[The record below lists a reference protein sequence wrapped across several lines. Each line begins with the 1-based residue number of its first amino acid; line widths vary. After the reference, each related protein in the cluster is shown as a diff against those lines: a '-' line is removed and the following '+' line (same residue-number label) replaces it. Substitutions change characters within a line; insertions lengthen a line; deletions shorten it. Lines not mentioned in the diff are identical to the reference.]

1 MLGMLYL
8 LDLTDL
14 LLVRDEYIRSR
25 PIVSIVLVDNYDEL
39 TNNMPDV
46 SISTLNA
53 QLNSRISE
61 WADSFGGMLRK
72 LERNRFLLLFEAK
85 DLARMADGKF
95 SLLESVRSVTSPTGI
110 PATVS
115 IGIGKDGVDFREDYD
130 FAALS
135 IEMALSRGGDQAVI
149 KDRYD
154 FTFFGGRTK
163 QTERRTISMR
173 SARQR
178 ALRAC
183 AARRARRPTSS
194 WTRTPTPAASC
205 WHSCSRLRSITTFS

>member
-1 MLGMLYL
+1 
-8 LDLTDL
+8 
-14 LLVRDEYIRSR
+14 
-25 PIVSIVLVDNYDEL
+25 
-39 TNNMPDV
+39 
-46 SISTLNA
+46 
-53 QLNSRISE
+53 
-61 WADSFGGMLRK
+61 MLRK

-163 QTERRTISMR
+163 QTERRRR
-173 SARQR
+173 SN
-178 ALRAC
+178 
-183 AARRARRPTSS
+183 PV
-194 WTRTPTPAASC
+194 
-205 WHSCSRLRSITTFS
+205 

>member
-1 MLGMLYL
+1 
-8 LDLTDL
+8 
-14 LLVRDEYIRSR
+14 
-25 PIVSIVLVDNYDEL
+25 
-39 TNNMPDV
+39 MPDV
-46 SISTLNA
+46 SISALNA
-53 QLNSRISE
+53 QLNSRISD

-95 SLLESVRSVTSPTGI
+95 SLLESVRSVTSPSGI

-163 QTERRTISMR
+163 QTERRTKVKSRVMASSLSETHHAVEPRASSWAIKWPISMR

-194 WTRTPTPAASC
+194 WTRTLTPAASC